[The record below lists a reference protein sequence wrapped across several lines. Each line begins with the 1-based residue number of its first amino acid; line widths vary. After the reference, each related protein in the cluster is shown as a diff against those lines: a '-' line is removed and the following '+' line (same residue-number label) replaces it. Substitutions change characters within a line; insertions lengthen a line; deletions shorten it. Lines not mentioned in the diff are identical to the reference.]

1 MASFAYRVAREDGS
15 ILERRVASENEGVLR
30 GQLTGEGY
38 LVLSITEVAKGF
50 SAPSFS
56 RRGVS
61 ARNFLA
67 FNQEL
72 MVLLKAGLPI
82 LKIMDILMERRG
94 EPRFSEALMAV
105 REEVRNGSTIADAME
120 KQPDV
125 FSEIYVSSLRAGE
138 KSGNLIEVI
147 GRFMAYQRRVL
158 DVQKKVRGAFAY
170 PAFLLIFSILV
181 LSFLITFVLPK
192 FTQMYADSGSELPGL
207 TRALLGFVHLLK
219 DHGLLLLGLLALIAF
234 GAHRAY
240 QSRWGRERLDR
251 IIMQTPGLGL
261 IVQRHYLIRIS
272 RTLSTVLKSGI
283 PLVAALKI
291 LTDAMDNRRV
301 RDKME
306 SVVEGVRAGGGLA
319 LALAQTS
326 LFPRLSIEMLSVGEQ
341 TSAIE
346 EMLDNV
352 ASFHE
357 EELDLY
363 LARVTTWVEP
373 VLLLGVGAMI
383 AVILMA
389 MYLPIFN
396 LSGVVQ

>member
-1 MASFAYRVAREDGS
+1 MPSFSYRVAKEDGTV
-15 ILERRVASENEGVLR
+15 LERRVASENEGVLR

-38 LVLSITEVAKGF
+38 LILSIAEVSKGC
-50 SAPSFS
+50 SLPSFS

-72 MVLLKAGLPI
+72 MTLLKAGLPI

-94 EPRFSEALMAV
+94 EHGFSEALTAV
-105 REEVRNGSTIADAME
+105 REEVRNGTTIADAME
-120 KQPDV
+120 KQPDF

-158 DVQKKVRGAFAY
+158 EVQKKVKGAFAY
-170 PAFLLIFSILV
+170 PAFLVIFSVLV

-192 FTQMYADSGSELPGL
+192 FTAMYADSGSELPAL
-207 TRALLGFVHLLK
+207 TRALLGFVQVLK
-219 DHGLLLLGLLALIAF
+219 DHGIVILGIIALAAF
-234 GAHRAY
+234 GGHRAY

-251 IIMQTPGLGL
+251 IIMQIPGLGP

-306 SVVEGVRAGGGLA
+306 SVVASVRAGGGLA
-319 LALAQTS
+319 PALAQTS
-326 LFPRLSIEMLSVGEQ
+326 LFPRLSIEMISVGEQ

-352 ASFHE
+352 AGFHE

-363 LARVTTWVEP
+363 LGRVTTWVEP
-373 VLLLGVGAMI
+373 ILLLAVGAMI

-389 MYLPIFN
+389 MYLPIFS